1 MTAEAAI
8 YLALAMLTAAFAVV
22 LAFEARRWRLR
33 AEEWET
39 RARDLR
45 RQLDARRPATRR
57 RTVTHL
63 PTTGVMSKVDDD
75 TTTQVIP
82 PTVITTARRPLI
94 VYRQG
99 QS

>member
-1 MTAEAAI
+1 MNAEAAI
-8 YLALAMLTAAFAVV
+8 YLVLALVAAAFAFV

-63 PTTGVMSKVDDD
+63 PTTTVMSKVDDK
-75 TTTQVIP
+75 TTQVITP
-82 PTVITTARRPLI
+82 IRITHTGLPAYRRG
-94 VYRQG
+94 RA
-99 QS
+99 